1 MSSKLLTASSYL
13 ILNPSQNTGPAVI
26 PAAAAP
32 KLKVIIHQNSA
43 SKLPCGLIVQPVP
56 QHQRNQL
63 GSDHPYP
70 WLEAGIQMGPFG
82 PESCFP
88 HWHVTLECS
97 SPARHP

>member
-1 MSSKLLTASSYL
+1 
-13 ILNPSQNTGPAVI
+13 
-26 PAAAAP
+26 
-32 KLKVIIHQNSA
+32 
-43 SKLPCGLIVQPVP
+43 VQPVP